1 MPSLQAFEFEDL
13 VKQQTEQTG
22 PYVEFLRRPA
32 VSMGLY
38 VLPAGGQDLQHPH
51 GADEIYVVL
60 RGQAS
65 LEVEG
70 ETRPVG
76 HGSVISVDQGAD
88 HHFVDIS
95 EDLHVLVVFAPPETP
110 ETD

>member
-1 MPSLQAFEFEDL
+1 MARFRAFDVEEL
-13 VKQQTEQTG
+13 VKQHAEQGG
-22 PYVEFLRRPA
+22 PYREFLRRPA

-60 RGQAS
+60 RGQAT

-70 ETRPVG
+70 DKREVRAGT
-76 HGSVISVDQGAD
+76 VISVDQGAD
-88 HHFVDIS
+88 HHFTGIA

-110 ETD
+110 ES